1 MVVVHGRGE
10 RREIGRMGEEGG
22 ERERGIEEEGR
33 RKAGGGRR
41 KEGEG
46 EKERERPG
54 KMVQSF
60 KVTAPRS
67 DNLRSVWDLY
77 GRRRKPIP
85 SGCPLTSTCYG
96 NALLLQI
103 NTFNF

>member
-1 MVVVHGRGE
+1 MGGGRGE
-10 RREIGRMGEEGG
+10 REEGW
-22 ERERGIEEEGR
+22 E
-33 RKAGGGRR
+33 R
-41 KEGEG
+41 KEGRGREEERKRGEG
-46 EKERERPG
+46 RQEGQEGKREKGERERERPG
-54 KMVQSF
+54 KMVQSV

-96 NALLLQI
+96 NALLSQI